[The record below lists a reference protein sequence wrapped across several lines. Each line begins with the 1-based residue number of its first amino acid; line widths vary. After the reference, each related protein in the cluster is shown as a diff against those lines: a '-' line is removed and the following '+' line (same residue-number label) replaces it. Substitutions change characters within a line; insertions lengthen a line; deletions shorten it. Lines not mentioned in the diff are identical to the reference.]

1 MKKEEKGKFSKLQS
15 IIKGFSLVELSIVLI
30 VFSVFII
37 IILRGAAIITSAR
50 VTIFSHE
57 IKKYTN
63 AAAEFKDIYNVDAG
77 LMKNASDVIMGA
89 LDSTS
94 DEAEYIN
101 PNNNVLNKDSF
112 LFFNQLSYAKLLGKA
127 RYDGGVNVNSVDD
140 ITSSSYPFSRAF
152 KEKFFYVRGDTVS
165 GTYNKMNRIAV
176 YDKTG
181 KGFDADVLFV
191 LDKKLDDGLPLTGT
205 IAIEATAVNMEDD
218 IILDNVAASAN
229 SPCLN
234 FNKYSDADDWRYS
247 VTYST
252 NGKNCKLLS
261 IIEKQKENI
270 IDDDVAKKINYA
282 TCSLNTNNLGSLS
295 TGVNEKIKSGLPH
308 NAKVILTCKTKYKIN
323 NSSQNYVICD
333 NGVIKTST
341 FSGCKLYYSDG
352 LDLKQFISSNNLNLN
367 VSSID
372 NNHLYSDGS
381 TVKLDCN
388 NKSGYELDSTKKSIT
403 LKFLVSQ
410 GGWAI
415 SSGECAWI
423 KICSGMPSY
432 TSVTNADM
440 VWKVTSTGAVYNST
454 SVREGESIYSS
465 TTCKTGYEAG
475 TGTAEYKF
483 TCSNSGWSRTA
494 SNNKTCT
501 LKRCYTA
508 PSPSTI
514 ANATIKW
521 VHAGTTT
528 EYSTTSGIDY
538 NKSIS
543 SVITCNSGYEKVN
556 STEYKLKCNENKT
569 FTTETTGNIQC
580 QPVKCYIKDIAKLSL
595 TSEQINNAIYKYK
608 GMSYTLSGTVSS
620 SVSAGSLSYITY
632 GETLN
637 FYSCASGYSNYYN
650 GKNVFTCGADG
661 TWTASDVTRC
671 FKNCSGLPSGITTPS
686 NTSTIWKVGS
696 SSGSTYTSSSTATMG
711 QYIVSVTSCNTGYKL
726 DPSYTTEYK
735 YTCNNGSWVLN
746 TTRNKQCK
754 PVECNI
760 TDISKIAGLTSE
772 EINNVQ
778 YSYSA
783 NNTVIGTMT
792 GSVSY
797 SVSLKTTTYSITT
810 GEYNNPITF
819 YGCNSGY
826 TKVGDDTNSFVC
838 NADRTWRKTGTVKC
852 FKQCTGMPTPTL
864 NAATI
869 AWKKE
874 GTNTAFSTTGK
885 VDHGTTLVS
894 TTACNS
900 GYVVNS
906 SQTTEYKYTCENGTW
921 VQKSGNKK
929 CGTTV
934 MYYSPYLTNIDATT
948 LSGNYKTKFY
958 NAGESFNCSKTN
970 FNNSNSIDGN
980 VVALCAIKDN
990 ATGKYYINS
999 YEGQTSTI
1007 PNEMQVRD
1015 AVTFCHMGNL
1025 GRDIT
1030 TDNFNTNFTANA
1042 VNKANYYTVRST
1054 TNGIFSLD
1062 VINSAPCASGYVGI
1076 PQVACSS
1083 GKWYW
1088 YSYGAKTGDNR
1099 CIKDGYD
1106 LRKLSNAENASD
1118 WKITHEST
1126 WGTRNETI
1134 PEVSERKIVSPN
1146 EDVIA
1151 VCNSPYISDTDVTL
1165 FPKSNVNSRQ
1175 RYIAFKYGSPTSI
1188 QNAVEG
1194 IGMSCV
1200 QGCIYEDNGWFGDT
1214 MDGTTGDWMQH
1225 DAKGWGAVNI
1235 GIYAVRK
1242 PTNGTM
1248 GSTLIY
1254 KECKSNYAP
1263 GGDGTAS
1270 AGHPLIQCNFSTG
1283 RWLQH
1288 GIYYYKCIPSGC
1300 TEFAF
1305 HVSQQSWS
1313 PTVEVSNVKMQA
1325 WGASGGTG
1333 QSYDDKTS
1341 YGGRGGYS
1349 YGEISRLQSGHTFF
1363 IIVGET
1369 GGWAYPVNVAAA
1381 GGGGKVFGGCGGK
1394 DISGAPGGGGTRIY
1408 DNGYVMGLVAGG
1420 GGGGG
1425 GGGAGNGGHGGGAN
1439 QSGTCGNNTTS
1450 FNTAT
1455 SGCPT
1460 GAGNPGTTTAGGTA
1474 NATYANAGS
1483 KFTGGDAKRQTKTGN
1498 YCGGAGGGG
1507 WFGGASGEYGKS
1519 DNGGGGGGSGYSV
1532 GLTNVKGSTGVMS
1545 GHGFARICWGMSKA
1559 CDTDSSAPNTTCGSL
1574 YASTTYSNKVQV
1586 SYGANNWAQV
1596 YLPRG
1601 VQTTCSHE
1609 TWGITDPESGAT
1621 KRCDIPNGFGTYVQ
1635 ERSTF
1640 TPW

>member
-1 MKKEEKGKFSKLQS
+1 MKKEENGKLSKLQS

-89 LDSTS
+89 LNSTS
-94 DEAEYIN
+94 SEAEYIN

-218 IILDNVAASAN
+218 VILDNVAASAN

-270 IDDDVAKKINYA
+270 IDDDVATKINYA
-282 TCSLNTNNLGSLS
+282 TCSLNTNNLGGLS
-295 TGVNEKIKSGLPH
+295 TGVVEKTKTGLPH
-308 NAKVILTCKTKYKIN
+308 NAKVILTCKRKYTMN
-323 NSSQNYVICD
+323 NSSQNYVVCD
-333 NGVIKTST
+333 NGTIKTST

-352 LDLKQFISSNNLNLN
+352 LELKQFVSSHNLNLKVN
-367 VSSID
+367 NID
-372 NNHLYSDGS
+372 NSHLYSDGS

-388 NKSGYELDSTKKSIT
+388 EKSGYMLDSTKKSIT
-403 LKFLVSQ
+403 LKFTVSQ
-410 GGWAI
+410 GGWSI
-415 SSGECAWI
+415 SSGECKWI

-432 TSVTNADM
+432 TSISNANM
-440 VWKVTSTGAVYNST
+440 VWKVTSTGAAYSST
-454 SVREGESIYSS
+454 SIKEGDSIYSV
-465 TTCKTGYEAG
+465 TTCNTGYEAG

-483 TCSNSGWSRTA
+483 TCTNSGWSRTT
-494 SNNKTCT
+494 NNTKTCT
-501 LKRCYTA
+501 LKRCYTT

-514 ANATIKW
+514 TNATIKW
-521 VHAGTTT
+521 VHTGTTT
-528 EYSTTSGIDY
+528 EYSTTNGIDY

-543 SVITCNSGYEKVN
+543 SIVTCNSGYEKVN
-556 STEYKLKCNENKT
+556 STEYKLTCNVNKA
-569 FTTETTGNIQC
+569 FTTTITGNIQC

-608 GMSYTLSGTVSS
+608 GTSYTLSGTVSS

-661 TWTASDVTRC
+661 AWTASDVTRC

-686 NTSTIWKVGS
+686 NTSTVWKVGS
-696 SSGSTYTSSSTATMG
+696 SSGSTYTSSSTATIG

-746 TTRNKQCK
+746 TTRNKQCN
-754 PVECNI
+754 PVKCYI
-760 TDISKIAGLTSE
+760 KDIAKISGLTSQ
-772 EINNVQ
+772 EINNIV
-778 YSYSA
+778 YKYNNMSYTLSG
-783 NNTVIGTMT
+783 TVSS
-792 GSVSY
+792 SVSTSGLSY
-797 SVSLKTTTYSITT
+797 ITYGQTLTYS
-810 GEYNNPITF
+810 
-819 YGCNSGY
+819 GCSSGYSNSGSSSN
-826 TKVGDDTNSFVC
+826 TFACK
-838 NADRTWRKTGTVKC
+838 ADGTWSKSGTPKC
-852 FKQCTGMPTPTL
+852 YKKCVGMPTLTL

-869 AWKKE
+869 IWKKE

-885 VDHGTTLVS
+885 VDHGTMLVS

-999 YEGQTSTI
+999 YEGQTSAI

-1015 AVTFCHMGNL
+1015 SVTFCHMGNL

-1030 TDNFNTNFTANA
+1030 TGNFNTNFTANA

-1062 VINSAPCASGYVGI
+1062 VINSVPCASGYAGI
-1076 PQVACSS
+1076 PQVLCSN
-1083 GKWYW
+1083 GKWSW
-1088 YSYGAKTGDNR
+1088 YSYGGSDNR

-1106 LRKLSNAENASD
+1106 LRKLPNAENAGD
-1118 WKITHEST
+1118 WMITHEST

-1134 PEVSERKIVSPN
+1134 PKTSERKIVSPN

-1214 MDGTTGDWMQH
+1214 MDGTTGNWIQH
-1225 DAKGWGAVNI
+1225 DATGWGAVDV
-1235 GIYAVRK
+1235 GTYAVRK
-1242 PTNGTM
+1242 PANGTM
-1248 GSTLIY
+1248 SSTLIY

-1263 GGDGTAS
+1263 GGDGSSDAS
-1270 AGHPLIQCNFSTG
+1270 GHALIQCNFSTG
-1283 RWLQH
+1283 QWSQH
-1288 GIYYYKCIPSGC
+1288 GGKYYYKCIPSGC

-1333 QSYDDKTS
+1333 QSYDGKTS
-1341 YGGRGGYS
+1341 YGGLGGYS
-1349 YGEISRLQSGHTFF
+1349 YGEIDSVNQNTYFSIT
-1363 IIVGET
+1363 VGQT
-1369 GGWAYPVNVAAA
+1369 GGWAQPVEVRAN
-1381 GGGGKVFGGCGGK
+1381 GGGGNIAGGCGGK
-1394 DISGAPGGGGTRIY
+1394 NIKGAPGGGGTMIFY
-1408 DNGYVMGLVAGG
+1408 NDNLALVAGG

-1455 SGCPT
+1455 SGCPA
-1460 GAGNPGTTTAGGTA
+1460 GAGNPGTTTAGGSA
-1474 NATYANAGS
+1474 NATYASAGVHCAGGNAL
-1483 KFTGGDAKRQTKTGN
+1483 RKTDKGN
-1498 YCGGAGGGG
+1498 YCGGGGGGG
-1507 WFGGASGEYGKS
+1507 WYGGASGEYGKS
-1519 DNGGGGGGSGYSV
+1519 DNGGGGGGSGYAA
-1532 GLTNVKGSTGVMS
+1532 GFKNVRGSPGVMD

-1559 CDTDSSAPNTTCGSL
+1559 CDTNSSASDATCGSL
-1574 YASTTYSNKVQV
+1574 YSNNSTSNKVQV
-1586 SYGANNWAQV
+1586 SYGANNWVQV

-1601 VQTTCSHE
+1601 VQTTCSHG

-1635 ERSTF
+1635 EHNTF
-1640 TPW
+1640 TPR